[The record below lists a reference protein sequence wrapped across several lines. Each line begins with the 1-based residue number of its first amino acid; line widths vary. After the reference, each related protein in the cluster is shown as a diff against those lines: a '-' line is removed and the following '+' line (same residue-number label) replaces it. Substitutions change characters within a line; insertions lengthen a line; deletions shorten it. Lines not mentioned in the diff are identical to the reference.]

1 MGLGVGDLGI
11 RVYVSVSVQF
21 YVVLASDTSGPHSSG
36 SWSMLENHTVGTK
49 QTFRFRIPMTAWY
62 VKVVV

>member
-1 MGLGVGDLGI
+1 MLMGLGVGDLGI

-49 QTFRFRIPMTAWY
+49 KHSGFVYP
-62 VKVVV
+62 